1 MMGRKRGSPYGLGGP
16 NGVTYVQPNMSTK
29 VRQEAGDQLAGYVKF
44 RMNQTGLR
52 YVGVLTW
59 STTNCGQCLDRRG
72 GQTDP
77 GDRGREVP
85 AHGDFKSPPDI

>member
-52 YVGVLTW
+52 YVGVLT
-59 STTNCGQCLDRRG
+59 
-72 GQTDP
+72 
-77 GDRGREVP
+77 
-85 AHGDFKSPPDI
+85 HGTQWAYYDLVDDKLRPVSGSPPGSN